1 MKCGQLKSS
10 VDFIFYNKF
19 FSEVSFIIV
28 IFLIYLLNASQ
39 QTILLYPDQIQL
51 KPLTFSK
58 KMILIDNLI
67 IIYQRD
73 HCLPIVRSKIKILL
87 NTFKQQSS
95 QKGIYLLNMSTCE
108 LL

>member
-1 MKCGQLKSS
+1 MKCGQSKSS

-39 QTILLYPDQIQL
+39 QTILLYPEQIQL

-67 IIYQRD
+67 IIYQRR

-87 NTFKQQSS
+87 NTFMQQSS
-95 QKGIYLLNMSTCE
+95 QT
-108 LL
+108 

>member
-58 KMILIDNLI
+58 KMILIGNLI
-67 IIYQRD
+67 IIYQRH

-87 NTFKQQSS
+87 NTFMQQSS
-95 QKGIYLLNMSTCE
+95 QT
-108 LL
+108 

>member
-95 QKGIYLLNMSTCE
+95 QT
-108 LL
+108 

>member
-1 MKCGQLKSS
+1 MKYGQLKSS

-67 IIYQRD
+67 IIYQRH

-87 NTFKQQSS
+87 NTFMQQSS
-95 QKGIYLLNMSTCE
+95 QT
-108 LL
+108 